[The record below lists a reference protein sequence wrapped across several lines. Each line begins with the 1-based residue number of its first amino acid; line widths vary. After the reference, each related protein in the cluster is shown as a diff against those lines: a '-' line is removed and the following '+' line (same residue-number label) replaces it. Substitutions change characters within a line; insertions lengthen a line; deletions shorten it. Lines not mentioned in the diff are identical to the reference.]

1 MQIIQKQI
9 INKQSDVVVVYTF
22 DTKHEVSIWNNG
34 SFFAYDKKWD
44 YASQEDLIKLFDAI
58 SMYEIN

>member
-34 SFFAYDKKWD
+34 AFFAYDKKCD